1 MEIKDNGF
9 VLSLQRFQETSGIV
23 KVFSAQHGVCA
34 GFVKNLNSKQNK
46 NIFFPGNLIDFIW
59 SARLSEHS
67 GSLRAELNTA
77 FSSILLQNYITLL
90 SVNSIFSI
98 ISILFRE
105 REHVS
110 GMFEHI
116 EHFLQSLT
124 KHGFNF
130 KEYIEFEF
138 FLLAKAGYSLE
149 FSQCAVTG
157 QEHDLKFVSPKS
169 GKAVSYEA
177 GRPYA
182 ERLLVLP
189 RFMTAKSYEKITKED
204 MINALNIS
212 TYFFER
218 YIFAHVYNK
227 ELLKPRESFVSYLI
241 QKYTVA

>member
-23 KVFSAQHGVCA
+23 KVFSAQHGVCT

-59 SARLSEHS
+59 SARLSEHT

-77 FSSILLQNYITLL
+77 FSSILMQNYITLL

-105 REHVS
+105 REHVPD
-110 GMFEHI
+110 MFEHI
-116 EHFLQSLT
+116 EHYLQSLT

-138 FLLAKAGYSLE
+138 FLLAKAGYSLD
-149 FSQCAVTG
+149 FSTCAVTG
-157 QEHDLKFVSPKS
+157 QGHDLIYLSPKS
-169 GKAVSYEA
+169 GKAVSSEA
-177 GRPYA
+177 GEIYA
-182 ERLLVLP
+182 NKLLLLP
-189 RFMTAKSYEKITKED
+189 HFITSTSNQDISKED

-218 YIFAHVYNK
+218 YIFAHIYNK
-227 ELLKPRESFVSYLI
+227 ELLKPRESFVNYI
-241 QKYTVA
+241 VTKVD